1 MQVIE
6 LLSPETVRVGLV
18 GDDKRAVIEAMIDLL
33 AGDPSV
39 RDLDEVRRVVLER
52 EDIMSTGVGKGLALP
67 HGKTSAVT
75 GNVAAL
81 ALTKSP
87 VDFEA
92 IDDQPVRL
100 VFLLVGTPEAKSLH
114 VKILSRI
121 SRLMNRDDVRK
132 RMLAARTD
140 QELYRAVMEG
150 EASLLE
156 Q

>member
-6 LLSPETVRVGLV
+6 LLSPETVRVGLA
-18 GDDKRAVIEAMIDLL
+18 GADKRAVIEAMIDLL

-52 EDIMSTGVGKGLALP
+52 ESIMSTGVGKGLALP

-75 GNVAAL
+75 GNIAAL
-81 ALTKSP
+81 ALTKAP
-87 VDFEA
+87 VEFEA

-121 SRLMNRDDVRK
+121 SRLMNRDDVRR
-132 RMLAARTD
+132 RMLAATSD
-140 QELYRAVMEG
+140 QDLYRAVMEG

>member
-6 LLSPETVRVGLV
+6 LLSRETVRVGLE
-18 GDDKRAVIEAMIDLL
+18 GSDKTSVIEAMVELL
-33 AGDPSV
+33 ADDPAV
-39 RDLDEVRRVVLER
+39 KDLDEVRRVVLER
-52 EDIMSTGVGKGLALP
+52 EEMMSTGVGKGLALP

-81 ALTKSP
+81 ALTRLP

-100 VFLLVGTPEAKSLH
+100 VFLLVGTPDSKSLH

-121 SRLMNRDDVRK
+121 SRLMNRDDVRQ
-132 RMLAARTD
+132 RMVAARTD
-140 QELYRAVMEG
+140 QELYQAVLDG
-150 EASLLE
+150 EAALLE
-156 Q
+156 T

>member
-6 LLSPETVRVGLV
+6 LLSRETVRVGLE
-18 GDDKRAVIEAMIDLL
+18 GSDKTSVIEAMVELL
-33 AGDPSV
+33 ADDPAV
-39 RDLDEVRRVVLER
+39 KDLDEVRRVVLER
-52 EDIMSTGVGKGLALP
+52 EEMMSTGVGKGLALP

-81 ALTKSP
+81 ALTRLP

-100 VFLLVGTPEAKSLH
+100 VFLLVGTPESKSLH

-121 SRLMNRDDVRK
+121 SRLMNRDEVRQ
-132 RMLAARTD
+132 RMVAAKTD
-140 QELYRAVMEG
+140 QELYQAVLDG
-150 EASLLE
+150 EAALLE
-156 Q
+156 T

>member
-6 LLSPETVRVGLV
+6 LLSRETVRVGLE
-18 GDDKRAVIEAMIDLL
+18 GSDKTSVIEAMVELL
-33 AGDPSV
+33 AGDPAV
-39 RDLDEVRRVVLER
+39 KDLDEVRRVVLER
-52 EDIMSTGVGKGLALP
+52 EEMMSTGVGKGLALP

-81 ALTKSP
+81 ALTRLP

-100 VFLLVGTPEAKSLH
+100 VFLLVGTPDSKSLH

-121 SRLMNRDDVRK
+121 SRLMNRDDVRQ
-132 RMLAARTD
+132 RMVAARTD
-140 QELYRAVMEG
+140 QELYQAVLDG
-150 EASLLE
+150 EAALLE
-156 Q
+156 T